1 MTNSSKKVERVGRW
15 YDGSV
20 ASAGAACFTHP
31 LDLLKVHLQERTQV
45 HKMLYPSERSELRY
59 RVQGV
64 EIRVGS
70 LLSPPRGLHWER
82 FKA

>member
-1 MTNSSKKVERVGRW
+1 MTNSSKKIERVGRW

-45 HKMLYPSERSELRY
+45 HQVP
-59 RVQGV
+59 
-64 EIRVGS
+64 
-70 LLSPPRGLHWER
+70 
-82 FKA
+82 F

>member
-1 MTNSSKKVERVGRW
+1 MTSRSMKVERVGRW

-45 HKMLYPSERSELRY
+45 HQVLFWFDFLFWHVPP
-59 RVQGV
+59 
-64 EIRVGS
+64 I
-70 LLSPPRGLHWER
+70 LLNIFAS
-82 FKA
+82 